1 MIIRPDIVFSYGA
14 KVCWYFLSFWR
25 KIVDIS
31 LLRKIVSSKFR
42 MCFRN
47 FVEKSSNFRRSVAK
61 VRSKYRAIIRRKIAR
76 TKPEFRRNS
85 LSLLLHSTA
94 SRGSL
99 WRKEVIPTSKWSVLK
114 AKFVIKLL
122 TMRPVFLIL
131 CYSLKRKMR
140 KICVSQHTPRRRAKQ
155 VFCSSSVTTISSV
168 RSCEKKVCM
177 KCRCVW
183 WMLHY
188 DTKTTVYSTIIS
200 IMLILQSMFLL
211 DDKYSRPIQSGI
223 DAQKIHMNAKWL
235 AVQNNN

>member
-1 MIIRPDIVFSYGA
+1 
-14 KVCWYFLSFWR
+14 
-25 KIVDIS
+25 
-31 LLRKIVSSKFR
+31 

-61 VRSKYRAIIRRKIAR
+61 VRSKYRAIVRRKIAR

-99 WRKEVIPTSKWSVLK
+99 WRTEVIPTSKWSVLK
-114 AKFVIKLL
+114 AKIGIKLL
-122 TMRPVFLIL
+122 TMPPILL

-168 RSCEKKVCM
+168 RSCEKKGEVCM
-177 KCRCVW
+177 KCRCV
-183 WMLHY
+183 
-188 DTKTTVYSTIIS
+188 
-200 IMLILQSMFLL
+200 
-211 DDKYSRPIQSGI
+211 
-223 DAQKIHMNAKWL
+223 
-235 AVQNNN
+235 